1 MVRIAIIEDSP
12 IDRAYQAAVLRKAG
26 WEAEFIE
33 PTEPL
38 VMIGQLL
45 ENPPDLLLLD
55 YMLPH
60 LRGDGIA
67 ELCHRH
73 PVLKHLPIVVLTAH
87 QDVDLVPRF
96 RALGVKEVL
105 FKPISQFL
113 LAGVVQRHLPGGA
126 HGQGPH
132 LDPT

>member
-1 MVRIAIIEDSP
+1 VAHIAIIEDSP
-12 IDRAYQAAVLRKAG
+12 IDRSYQAAVLRKAG
-26 WEAEFIE
+26 WEVAFVE

-55 YMLPH
+55 YMLPN
-60 LRGDGIA
+60 LRGDSIA

-73 PVLKHLPIVVLTAH
+73 PALKHIPIVVLTAH
-87 QDVDLVPRF
+87 QDLDLVPRF

-113 LAGVVQRHLPGGA
+113 LTGVVQKHLPGGA
-126 HGQGPH
+126 PAQPFR
-132 LDPT
+132 LDPL

>member
-12 IDRAYQAAVLRKAG
+12 IDRSYQAAVLRKAG
-26 WEAEFIE
+26 WEVAFVE
-33 PTEPL
+33 PSEPL

-45 ENPPDLLLLD
+45 ENPPDLILLD

-60 LRGDGIA
+60 LRGDSIA

-73 PVLKHLPIVVLTAH
+73 PVLKHVPIVVLTAH
-87 QDVDLVPRF
+87 QDPALRERL

-113 LAGVVQRHLPGGA
+113 LAGVVQRYLTSGG
-126 HGQGPH
+126 HGQPFH
-132 LDPT
+132 LDPL